1 MARSRPAPL
10 GALQSRAGGSGLVT
24 LVEAVP
30 HPPPLDDRDLLV
42 VRDLRKYYPITRG
55 LMRRVVGH
63 VKAVDGVSFSIPAGK
78 TLGLVGESGCG
89 KTTTSRLILRAFDPT
104 SGDIF
109 FKDKSLGWVD
119 VPRLDDAQL
128 RRLRPNMQMIFQDP

>member
-1 MARSRPAPL
+1 MTLAEASPA
-10 GALQSRAGGSGLVT
+10 T
-24 LVEAVP
+24 
-30 HPPPLDDRDLLV
+30 PPLDDADLLV

-104 SGDIF
+104 AGDVF
-109 FKDKSLGWVD
+109 FKDKALGWVN
-119 VPRLDDAQL
+119 VPRLDDARL
-128 RRLRPNMQMIFQDP
+128 RQLRPNMQMIFQ